1 MCCFARLRW
10 HSRSLLWYAIALI
23 DVAIGEVGP
32 CNERLPL
39 WVARSTSGLR
49 PCWGCFLAELSTN
62 ASSLWIVFELTNDA
76 RTRKIRAG
84 FDLRHDVRDIYTYI
98 YREREIPQQTRL
110 CGARSGSPQS
120 MCWSLCSSSLNGLY
134 IHSCAIIDFVT
145 RWLFWASC
153 TLSMQTFPTPLR
165 KQIKTKNKTKTNKQ
179 TNKQTNKKQKRS

>member
-49 PCWGCFLAELSTN
+49 PCWGCFLAELST
-62 ASSLWIVFELTNDA
+62 SSLWIVFELTNDA

-98 YREREIPQQTRL
+98 YREKFHSKLVYVGLAQARPNQCAEACAVHPWMDYTYIP
-110 CGARSGSPQS
+110 AP
-120 MCWSLCSSSLNGLY
+120 SL
-134 IHSCAIIDFVT
+134 
-145 RWLFWASC
+145 
-153 TLSMQTFPTPLR
+153 TLSHDYFEPAARCPCR
-165 KQIKTKNKTKTNKQ
+165 P
-179 TNKQTNKKQKRS
+179 SPPP